1 VVQRTAQKPTTPGS
15 KRTGAK
21 PHSGLD
27 RDALLKAYE
36 KMSRIRAFE
45 DRLHEENATGDI
57 PGFIHLYSG
66 QEAIAVGVCENLS
79 DADYIGSTHRGHGH
93 CIAKGCDL
101 NGMMAEI
108 FGKDDGLCRGKGGS
122 MHIADLSVG
131 LLGAN
136 AIVGGAPS
144 LAIGAA
150 LSGKTLRNGVI
161 AASFTGDGGSNQ
173 GTVFEAMNMAVV
185 LDLPIVFVIDNNGF
199 GEATGTDY
207 AVGAPDIA
215 ARAASF
221 GMPAVKVDGT
231 DFFAVYDAMAE
242 ASERARTG
250 GGPTTI
256 EAAAFRWHGHFEGD
270 AQLYRTAEQVAQ
282 LRETKDPLKNF
293 RSSVDVKKVS
303 TADLDAVD
311 EQSRVLVDEAVAK
324 ARAAAYPPVE
334 NLLTD
339 VYVSY

>member
-1 VVQRTAQKPTTPGS
+1 MVQRTAQRPTTPGS
-15 KRTGAK
+15 KKTGAK

-131 LLGAN
+131 MLGAN
-136 AIVGGAPS
+136 AIVG
-144 LAIGAA
+144 
-150 LSGKTLRNGVI
+150 
-161 AASFTGDGGSNQ
+161 
-173 GTVFEAMNMAVV
+173 
-185 LDLPIVFVIDNNGF
+185 
-199 GEATGTDY
+199 
-207 AVGAPDIA
+207 
-215 ARAASF
+215 AR
-221 GMPAVKVDGT
+221 
-231 DFFAVYDAMAE
+231 
-242 ASERARTG
+242 R
-250 GGPTTI
+250 
-256 EAAAFRWHGHFEGD
+256 RW
-270 AQLYRTAEQVAQ
+270 
-282 LRETKDPLKNF
+282 
-293 RSSVDVKKVS
+293 RSV
-303 TADLDAVD
+303 
-311 EQSRVLVDEAVAK
+311 QH
-324 ARAAAYPPVE
+324 
-334 NLLTD
+334 
-339 VYVSY
+339 